1 MKNKEICPECGRPK
15 AKTAGDAASGMC
27 PKWWATMDQAAEDD
41 CEAFATHIKPNRPGW
56 DEYFMNQAHLAATR
70 STCNRRQVGAVIV
83 QDNMVVATG
92 YNGAPKGIKHCLG
105 GVCIREAKGIPSGQ
119 QHEIC
124 AAVHAEQNAVI
135 QCARTGNSTVGAT
148 LYTTT
153 YPCYICAK
161 MIVNAGIT
169 EIVYM
174 GDYPDHSA
182 KDLFRK
188 VELWVRK
195 V

>member
-1 MKNKEICPECGRPK
+1 MKERP
-15 AKTAGDAASGMC
+15 
-27 PKWWATMDQAAEDD
+27 
-41 CEAFATHIKPNRPGW
+41 NW
-56 DEYFMNQAHLAATR
+56 DEYFMNQAKLASAR
-70 STCNRRQVGAVIV
+70 STCNRRQVGAVLV
-83 QDNMVVATG
+83 KDNMILSTG
-92 YNGAPKGIKHCLG
+92 YNGAPRGAEHCMDKK
-105 GVCIREAKGIPSGQ
+105 CIRETLGIPSGER
-119 QHEIC
+119 HEIC
-124 AAVHAEQNAVI
+124 AAVHAEQNAII

-182 KDLFRK
+182 K
-188 VELWVRK
+188 ELLQETTLRVRK